1 MNDFKMSI
9 QQRYLQIVIAK
20 SADAPFLRSLARL
33 ILLALGAVL
42 VISAAACSPVY
53 VINSAY
59 QHTKIL
65 LARRPI
71 GDVIQDSGID
81 PIVRSKLRLVQRAR
95 LFAESIALEPKGSFT
110 KYAELS
116 SEREFL
122 AWVVLASRRD
132 AFDLYTWWFPF
143 VGSVPYK
150 GFFDRDDALKQAQ
163 SLEAKGYEAS
173 VRGTEAFSTLGWFN
187 DPLLSTTLRNSYP
200 RVVNTV
206 IHESVHSTVWV
217 QDNVP
222 FNESLANFV
231 GLRATIDLFKELAGE
246 VSRGRGD
253 DVIMS
258 RDDVAH
264 ALDSAKREYEV
275 SLALADAV
283 SDAVRELAELYARDD
298 ITSAEKIKS
307 RQGVF
312 ASIMEPFR
320 LSHPWFKGFVNLNNA
335 DLMQASVYMTKLR
348 SFERLF
354 TQVGSDW
361 RVFLE
366 RIRSIKKRAGACSG
380 EAEVAFR
387 LLEGG
392 DCGE

>member
-1 MNDFKMSI
+1 
-9 QQRYLQIVIAK
+9 
-20 SADAPFLRSLARL
+20 
-33 ILLALGAVL
+33 
-42 VISAAACSPVY
+42 
-53 VINSAY
+53 
-59 QHTKIL
+59 
-65 LARRPI
+65 
-71 GDVIQDSGID
+71 
-81 PIVRSKLRLVQRAR
+81 
-95 LFAESIALEPKGSFT
+95 
-110 KYAELS
+110 
-116 SEREFL
+116 
-122 AWVVLASRRD
+122 
-132 AFDLYTWWFPF
+132 
-143 VGSVPYK
+143 
-150 GFFDRDDALKQAQ
+150 
-163 SLEAKGYEAS
+163 
-173 VRGTEAFSTLGWFN
+173 
-187 DPLLSTTLRNSYP
+187 
-200 RVVNTV
+200 
-206 IHESVHSTVWV
+206 V

-283 SDAVRELAELYARDD
+283 SDAVRDD
-298 ITSAEKIKS
+298 ITIAEKIKS